1 MALQHQPQ
9 HTNLC
14 RTPRPQCSASGTPQV
29 RRADA
34 GNMLSRPSH
43 VPFPIPGGRPGC
55 DSLTL
60 RGSETKSI
68 VGNAIIPNSTGA
80 YSCSSRKGY
89 NRRSS
94 HVVFASGGKSD
105 NSNPLSRPLAW
116 LVDNI
121 FPGLAPRLRQA
132 QQQQQQVQQ
141 RQQQRQQQEQ
151 QQQQLQQH
159 QQQQNSGI
167 SAETSQSQKN
177 AEDTF
182 APVAEESGLIAE
194 LQGNPQQPGFWSLGT
209 RLGIFTGNGQRALSS
224 VIQRADAAGEDD
236 QTSGEM
242 RSKVEDEE
250 GEDQLSWE
258 SWDQYMQQ
266 MDASSN
272 RVIEIM
278 SELDLAITEERF
290 EEAALLQ
297 KEADSFQ
304 AQNSL
309 AVAQNDLNLALAE
322 ERYEDAAKIRDESFT
337 NMVGWWAG
345 HGNGDPFGHL
355 MYICRSNSAYVGK
368 VITGAQVAE
377 YSMAAE
383 SGHLDAEDLPLALQQ
398 AGLPL
403 LELFLRRDESAPHK
417 MRHCPA
423 ITVPGVT
430 VADTDNEDTSSES
443 SASTSFRI
451 ELADNGKVQVDGTD
465 VSQSGDNSQIQG
477 VLEAIVTAISDNVA
491 SRSSSD
497 SEKDSNSSTNG
508 DSDENANAALEQA
521 SAAEVLESL
530 RADIVRS
537 LQSFDD
543 VKTDDTVAIGSASDI
558 SGIQQ
563 GEFKRL
569 FADALKQVGLHSA
582 AEDGSSAN
590 LVINVETTVD
600 ADGDNSNSEDY
611 TLVRGRADLK
621 VFGRNRFAIQA
632 CKDPWNPDAWN
643 YGDDDDEKRDN
654 EETDP
659 RADPE
664 ISRSLE
670 EILSSLKNSDP
681 GRFAQQKRG
690 DVVKPRNESPASSS
704 PPAASGGSI
713 QIADFEDSSNSDSQ
727 TLYYRAT
734 HGRRRRPDP
743 SKTGSGQDEDK
754 DLDLRRFREAR
765 ERKARQRQ
773 AQSTTP
779 AENLQSLKSL
789 RAEFNVLKADNRRLG
804 RHIEFLQRQLKLR
817 AEASR
822 ARIVRQVK
830 NIQGGGVTIGGTD
843 GALPIGNA
851 GSQPD
856 QVNTIELLTAG
867 PITYTKIPS
876 LGKTDDLEGVFL
888 ASFGDHGSEV
898 LLMQRS
904 TDDSGQEWVTAKKLT
919 GDPNV
924 PAGEISFR
932 APIGRSKQLPP
943 AAHMEALG
951 VTHRFVGE
959 GRVASID
966 FSNPRWTPGELL
978 QFSPNNPITRGAKT
992 GIVWNLPGRQPFL
1005 VVLHRVKLEEEVQS
1019 PMRSNRGT

>member
-14 RTPRPQCSASGTPQV
+14 RSVRQHCSASGISQV

-34 GNMLSRPSH
+34 GNMLSKPLH
-43 VPFPIPGGRPGC
+43 VRFPIPGIRPGC
-55 DSLTL
+55 DSLKS
-60 RGSETKSI
+60 RGSVTKSR
-68 VGNAIIPNSTGA
+68 VGNAIIPNSTRVHT
-80 YSCSSRKGY
+80 CTSRKGY

-94 HVVFASGGKSD
+94 HIVFASGGKSD

-121 FPGLAPRLRQA
+121 FPGLAPKLRQA
-132 QQQQQQVQQ
+132 QQQQQRQVQQ
-141 RQQQRQQQEQ
+141 RQQQRQQQ
-151 QQQQLQQH
+151 QQH
-159 QQQQNSGI
+159 QDQQQSSGI
-167 SAETSQSQKN
+167 NAETPQSQKE
-177 AEDTF
+177 AEGTF

-194 LQGNPQQPGFWSLGT
+194 LQGNPQQAGFWSLGT
-209 RLGIFTGNGQRALSS
+209 RLGIFTGNGQRALTS
-224 VIQRADAAGEDD
+224 VIQRAEAAGGDD
-236 QTSGEM
+236 QTSGET
-242 RSKVEDEE
+242 RSRVEDEE

-278 SELDLAITEERF
+278 HELDLAITEERY

-309 AVAQNDLNLALAE
+309 AVALNDLNLALAE
-322 ERYEDAAKIRDESFT
+322 ERYEDAARIRDESFT

-355 MYICRSNSAYVGK
+355 MYICPSNSAYVGK

-383 SGHLDAEDLPLALQQ
+383 SGRLDAEDLPLALQQ

-417 MRHCPA
+417 MRHCSA
-423 ITVPGVT
+423 VTVPGVA
-430 VADTDNEDTSSES
+430 VADTDDEDARSES
-443 SASTSFRI
+443 GSSASFRI
-451 ELADNGKVQVDGTD
+451 ELADNGMVQVDGTD
-465 VSQSGDNSQIQG
+465 LSQGGDNSQIQG

-491 SRSSSD
+491 SRSSGD
-497 SEKDSNSSTNG
+497 SEKDSNSSTN
-508 DSDENANAALEQA
+508 DSDEDANAALEQA

-543 VKTDDTVAIGSASDI
+543 VKTDDAVAIGSASGT
-558 SGIQQ
+558 SGTQQ

-569 FADALKQVGLHSA
+569 LTDALKQVGLHST
-582 AEDGSSAN
+582 AENGSSAG
-590 LVINVETTVD
+590 LVINVETMGD
-600 ADGDNSNSEDY
+600 GDGDNSNSEDY

-621 VFGRNRFAIQA
+621 LFGRNRFAIQA

-643 YGDDDDEKRDN
+643 YGDDDDEKREN

-670 EILSSLKNSDP
+670 EILLSLKNSDP
-681 GRFAQQKRG
+681 ERFGKQQRG
-690 DVVKPRNESPASSS
+690 DVVKPRSESRASSS
-704 PPAASGGSI
+704 PSATSGGSI
-713 QIADFEDSSNSDSQ
+713 QIADFEDSSNSDNQ
-727 TLYYRAT
+727 TLFSKGTR
-734 HGRRRRPDP
+734 GRRRRPDP
-743 SKTGSGQDEDK
+743 SKTGTGQDQDQ
-754 DLDLRRFREAR
+754 DQDQLLRRARSLREAR
-765 ERKARQRQ
+765 ERKAQQRQ
-773 AQSTTP
+773 SQSNTY
-779 AENLQSLKSL
+779 ADKFQSLK
-789 RAEFNVLKADNRRLG
+789 AEFNVLKADNQRLG
-804 RHIEFLQRQLKLR
+804 RHIEFLQRRLKQR
-817 AEASR
+817 MESSR

-830 NIQGGGVTIGGTD
+830 NSKGDGGTIGSTD
-843 GALPIGNA
+843 GALPIGDA

-867 PITYTKIPS
+867 PITYTKIPT

-1005 VVLHRVKLEEEVQS
+1005 VVLHRVKLEEEVQL
-1019 PMRSNRGT
+1019 PTGPNRGT